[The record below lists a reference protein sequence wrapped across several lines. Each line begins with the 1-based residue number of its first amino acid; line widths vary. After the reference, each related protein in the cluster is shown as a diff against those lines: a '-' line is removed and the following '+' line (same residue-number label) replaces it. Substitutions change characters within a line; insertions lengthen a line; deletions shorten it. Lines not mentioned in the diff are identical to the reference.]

1 VVVAAQL
8 GLAVCTHGESAL
20 RRGERESELFRPRT
34 GVYVPVVEPGM
45 PTDVSKK
52 NKPTFTFRIGSIP
65 RTPPMQAEALEPAA
79 ELVVDGE

>member
-1 VVVAAQL
+1 MFCTVVTL
-8 GLAVCTHGESAL
+8 GLTVLSFQTL
-20 RRGERESELFRPRT
+20 QQTTILWPRT

>member
-1 VVVAAQL
+1 
-8 GLAVCTHGESAL
+8 
-20 RRGERESELFRPRT
+20 
-34 GVYVPVVEPGM
+34 M